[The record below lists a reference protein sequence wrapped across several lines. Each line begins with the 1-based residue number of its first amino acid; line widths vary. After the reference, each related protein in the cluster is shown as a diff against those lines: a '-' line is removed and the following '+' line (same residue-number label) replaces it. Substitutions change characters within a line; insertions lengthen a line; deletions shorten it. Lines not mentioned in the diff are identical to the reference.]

1 MRCILLILFGFCAVS
16 AEVSAAAVDRTLE
29 KNLELILIGNKSKS
43 QGIVERGAEGVM
55 LRLISPSRVEQ
66 KELVNELWSR
76 FDQWIDANGPQLS
89 FETLVTIEQALEDVV
104 DATEDD
110 AAYTKTAWKPSL
122 FYGMLTGG
130 IIKATGA
137 FWFRRLLR
145 KINIKIRKEEHK
157 DSKRC
162 CRAWIFDLAK
172 TGFSKVYRRYPGTT
186 EWALL
191 SAGASM
197 GYYFFLY
204 KDEEPGDREQHF
216 AERQILPQIQKLKET
231 ATRQSEQ

>member
-1 MRCILLILFGFCAVS
+1 MRCLLFILISFCGVS
-16 AEVSAAAVDRTLE
+16 SEVSAWAVDRTLE

-66 KELVNELWSR
+66 KELVNELWNR
-76 FDQWIDANGPQLS
+76 FDQWIVANGPQLS

-110 AAYTKTAWKPSL
+110 PAYTKTAWKPSL
-122 FYGMLTGG
+122 FYGMVTGG

-145 KINIKIRKEEHK
+145 KLNVKIRKSEQK
-157 DSKRC
+157 DGKRC
-162 CRAWIFDLAK
+162 CRSWIFELAK
-172 TGFSKVYRRYPGTT
+172 TSFSKVYRRYPATT
-186 EWALL
+186 EWSLL

-216 AERQILPQIQKLKET
+216 AERQILPRLRELKET
-231 ATRQSEQ
+231 ATRQTDQ